1 MNDWIQDNSFVV
13 IVGLAV
19 AAGVFLVAAL
29 VLAVLWRDR
38 SRRQRPRHS

>member
-19 AAGVFLVAAL
+19 AFTLVNGFTPYLGIKYQYSFAML
-29 VLAVLWRDR
+29 SNLI
-38 SRRQRPRHS
+38 